1 VRVGVDLVKPSFE
14 QAALLLAAV
23 AGELSQGMLYR
34 ALRTFLN
41 VYSSFGSLRT

>member
-14 QAALLLAAV
+14 QVALLLAAV
-23 AGELSQGMLYR
+23 AGELSQGTLYR

-41 VYSSFGSLRT
+41 IYSSFGSLRN